1 MNTLKGSRTEHNL
14 MAAFAG
20 ESQARNRY
28 TFYAGIASKEG
39 HEGVALIF
47 LETAANEMMHA
58 KRYFELLEG
67 GDVEITAG
75 YPSKIGSTAVNLEAA
90 AHQLEAGANGDVFSP
105 LLGLAGQLSLIRG
118 GLDPTIRA
126 AADPN
131 DRLTP
136 LAHVNRALTLLD
148 GVPPSAGPADLLVW
162 SLRLQDLR
170 DTLLAAGL
178 GRSYGRFEG

>member
-1 MNTLKGSRTEHNL
+1 MSEPPAIPTPPTESDQDMPHSPTPSS
-14 MAAFAG
+14 AESATTG
-20 ESQARNRY
+20 EDPVTQAC
-28 TFYAGIASKEG
+28 
-39 HEGVALIF
+39 
-47 LETAANEMMHA
+47 
-58 KRYFELLEG
+58 
-67 GDVEITAG
+67 
-75 YPSKIGSTAVNLEAA
+75 VNLEAA